1 MNSNGIYLA
10 HKTDNGVQSIHID
23 EEVLWF
29 VRLNKMIGNRIS
41 AAISAANK
49 RNVAAKKQR
58 DTKKRYA
65 VRKMKDLRSTVK
77 WSAAMFAL
85 AAGLLASHFM
95 GYIVPFIALPGAAVC
110 LCIAS
115 CKIGLFVGLHQRKEK
130 HHE

>member
-10 HKTDNGVQSIHID
+10 HKTDNGVQSIHIN

-29 VRLNKMIGNRIS
+29 ARLNRLTGNRIM
-41 AAISAANK
+41 
-49 RNVAAKKQR
+49 AAKKR
-58 DTKKRYA
+58 SDTKKRNTG
-65 VRKMKDLRSTVK
+65 RRMKALHSTVK

-85 AAGLLASHFM
+85 AAGLLVSHFM

-115 CKIGLFVGLHQRKEK
+115 CKISLFVGRHQRKEK